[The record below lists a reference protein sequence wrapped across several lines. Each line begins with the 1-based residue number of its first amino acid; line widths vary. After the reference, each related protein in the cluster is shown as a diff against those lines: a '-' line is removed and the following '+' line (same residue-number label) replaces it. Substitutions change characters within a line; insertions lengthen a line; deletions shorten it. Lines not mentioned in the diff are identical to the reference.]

1 MAEESRII
9 INFIV
14 KEKSE
19 NLDKLN
25 IHSHIKKTEILDIKK
40 KLIKLV
46 GESMRNLSV
55 TCHHNQL

>member
-1 MAEESRII
+1 MAEESRIL
-9 INFIV
+9 INIIV
-14 KEKSE
+14 KEKTE

-40 KLIKLV
+40 LV

-55 TCHHNQL
+55 TCHQNQL